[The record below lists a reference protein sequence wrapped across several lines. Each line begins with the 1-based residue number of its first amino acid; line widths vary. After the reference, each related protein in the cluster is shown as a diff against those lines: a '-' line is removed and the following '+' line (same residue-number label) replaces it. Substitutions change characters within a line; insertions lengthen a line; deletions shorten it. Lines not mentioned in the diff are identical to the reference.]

1 MFGAAKAKPITRLNL
16 ILVKL
21 LIVLCVVVGLVDLV
35 DPTLISLYASL
46 GCGVLFMAA
55 VLWLLQRMA
64 VAIVN
69 AGGVLAGLPGAKASD
84 DVEPLA
90 NSTPATSS

>member
-1 MFGAAKAKPITRLNL
+1 MVKAAKAKPITHLNL
-16 ILVKL
+16 IPVKL
-21 LIVLCVVVGLVDLV
+21 LIVLCIVVGLVDFV

-69 AGGVLAGLPGAKASD
+69 AGGALAGLPGAKASD
-84 DVEPLA
+84 DSALSA
-90 NSTPATSS
+90 NSTPTTSS

>member
-1 MFGAAKAKPITRLNL
+1 MFRAAKAKPITRLNL

-21 LIVLCVVVGLVDLV
+21 LIVLCVLVGLVDLV
-35 DPTLISLYASL
+35 DPTLISVYASL

-55 VLWLLQRMA
+55 VLWLLQRIVVA
-64 VAIVN
+64 VVN
-69 AGGVLAGLPGAKASD
+69 AGGALAGLPVAKPSD

-90 NSTPATSS
+90 KSRPATSS